1 LLTTDRPIGIFS
13 TENGLPNTDYILPM
27 SASPVATGPRPT
39 ATIHVV
45 DDDASFRTA
54 ISRLVR
60 AGGHEVRGYPS
71 AVEFLAV
78 PAGISPGCVLLDLHM
93 PGPSGLDL
101 QQALAKTEHPLP
113 VIFLTG
119 HGDIPISVQAMR
131 EGAEDFLTKPVKK
144 DLLFAAIERALA
156 RDAQERAQRARRREL
171 RARFD
176 ALTPREREVLVHV
189 LTGQLNKQIAGDLDA
204 SERTIKAHRA
214 NLMAKLAIHSV
225 AELVRLAQEAGFV
238 GK

>member
-1 LLTTDRPIGIFS
+1 MTAAPLATS
-13 TENGLPNTDYILPM
+13 HLPP
-27 SASPVATGPRPT
+27 

-54 ISRLVR
+54 IARLVR
-60 AGGHEVRGYPS
+60 AGGLEVRSYPS

-78 PAGISPGCVLLDLHM
+78 PAGIAPGCVLVDLHM

-101 QQALAKTEHPLP
+101 QHALAKTEHPLP

-144 DLLFAAIERALA
+144 DKLFAAIERALA
-156 RDAQERAQRARRREL
+156 RDAKERAQRTRRREL

-176 ALTPREREVLVHV
+176 ALTPREHEVLAHV
-189 LTGQLNKQIAGDLDA
+189 ITGQLNKQIAGDLDT

-214 NLMAKLAIHSV
+214 NLMAKLEIHSV
-225 AELVRLAQEAGFV
+225 AELVSLAQEAGF
-238 GK
+238 GGRQ

>member
-1 LLTTDRPIGIFS
+1 M
-13 TENGLPNTDYILPM
+13 NV
-27 SASPVATGPRPT
+27 AKPV
-39 ATIHVV
+39 IHVV

-54 ISRLVR
+54 ISRLLR
-60 AGGHEVRGYPS
+60 AGGHEARCYPS
-71 AVEFLAV
+71 AVEFLAAT
-78 PAGISPGCVLLDLHM
+78 PGALPGCVLLDLHM

-101 QQALAKTEHPLP
+101 QQALAKAEHPLP

-144 DLLFAAIERALA
+144 ESLFAAIERALA
-156 RDAQERAQRARRREL
+156 RDAQEREQRARRREL

-176 ALTPREREVLVHV
+176 ALTPREREVLAHV
-189 LTGQLNKQIAGDLDA
+189 LSGQLNKQVAGDLGT

-214 NLMAKLAIHSV
+214 NLMAKLQVQSV
-225 AELVRLAQEAGFV
+225 AELAHLAHEAGISGEGLV
-238 GK
+238 AGGK

>member
-1 LLTTDRPIGIFS
+1 
-13 TENGLPNTDYILPM
+13 M
-27 SASPVATGPRPT
+27 
-39 ATIHVV
+39 
-45 DDDASFRTA
+45 
-54 ISRLVR
+54 
-60 AGGHEVRGYPS
+60 
-71 AVEFLAV
+71 EFLAV
-78 PAGISPGCVLLDLHM
+78 PAGTAPGCVLVDLHM

-101 QQALAKTEHPLP
+101 QQALTKAEHPLP

-144 DLLFAAIERALA
+144 DLLFAAIGRALA